1 MSSTLPLADIIG
13 VTWNSCHHPCTG
25 SYVGIGL
32 TIFRLTDTRACIS
45 KRPCRG
51 NCMPAMG
58 LQPFGATFEIFIA
71 LRGQLIKHNTS
82 STHLRQSTLLFL
94 PVNMVMTTMTLSAF
108 SRMLPLN
115 QNSKYQSAKYG
126 VKNGLEATRTA
137 VNFELVGIP
146 YSRTRDPQ
154 QNLAQHIAGPKLET
168 FPISGRSCTITD
180 CQSTQL
186 HALIR
191 MQANETSACL
201 SDSKSTYRTH
211 TKAKINRR

>member
-1 MSSTLPLADIIG
+1 MSVQLHACNGAATLRRDIRKLY
-13 VTWNSCHHPCTG
+13 CTARP
-25 SYVGIGL
+25 INL
-32 TIFRLTDTRACIS
+32 TQNFVDASAAIDTS
-45 KRPCRG
+45 LSPGQHG
-51 NCMPAMG
+51 NDHDD
-58 LQPFGATFEIFIA
+58 PFGIT
-71 LRGQLIKHNTS
+71 
-82 STHLRQSTLLFL
+82 
-94 PVNMVMTTMTLSAF
+94 
-108 SRMLPLN
+108 RMLPLN

-126 VKNGLEATRTA
+126 VKNGLEAIRTA

-154 QNLAQHIAGPKLET
+154 QNLAQHIAGPKLGA